1 MTNEELHLIK
11 RALAAINTVGHLA
24 QNDFNQFPIDAA
36 NERVLNILKESVER
50 HIAWL
55 QDAKTDIEKAIEKAS
70 K

>member
-11 RALAAINTVGHLA
+11 RALAAINTVGYLA

-36 NERVLNILKESVER
+36 DERVLNILKESVER

-55 QDAKTDIEKAIEKAS
+55 QDAKADIEKAIEKAS